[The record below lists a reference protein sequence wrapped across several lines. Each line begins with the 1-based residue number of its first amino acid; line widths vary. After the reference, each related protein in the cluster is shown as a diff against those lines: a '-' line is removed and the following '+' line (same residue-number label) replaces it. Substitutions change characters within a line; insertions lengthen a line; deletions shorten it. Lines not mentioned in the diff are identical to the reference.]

1 MLRRVR
7 MARVH
12 LIVRGLVQGVGFRW
26 FVSREARARGIAGWV
41 ANRADGSVEIEAQAA
56 PEALATLLQAI
67 RRGPPR
73 SRVERVDEA
82 WGEERAD
89 LDDFEIRAG
98 PR

>member
-1 MLRRVR
+1 

-26 FVSREARARGIAGWV
+26 FASREARSLGITGWV

-56 PEALATLLQAI
+56 PGTLATYLEVI
-67 RRGPPR
+67 RRGPSR

-82 WGEERAD
+82 WGEERAG
-89 LDDFEIRAG
+89 LEGFEIRG
-98 PR
+98 GTR